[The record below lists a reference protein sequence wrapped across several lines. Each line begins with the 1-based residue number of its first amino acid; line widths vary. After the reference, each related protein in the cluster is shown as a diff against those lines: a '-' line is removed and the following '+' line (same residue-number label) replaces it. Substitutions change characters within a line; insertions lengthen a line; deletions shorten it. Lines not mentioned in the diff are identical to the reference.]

1 MSEGTAS
8 AKRILRLPVR
18 DSMTPDPL
26 LLHRVDASQLGC
38 RDGVSVGGCCT
49 HDCNQGRDCP
59 RADDRG
65 MEMLAGYIVMVCVCL
80 LAVAGWAVWRV
91 A

>member
-8 AKRILRLPVR
+8 AQRILRLHKGEELV
-18 DSMTPDPL
+18 
-26 LLHRVDASQLGC
+26 HRVDTSQLGR

-49 HDCNQGRDCP
+49 NDCNQGRDCP

>member
-1 MSEGTAS
+1 MSEGTES
-8 AKRILRLPVR
+8 AQRILRLHKSEGLV
-18 DSMTPDPL
+18 
-26 LLHRVDASQLGC
+26 HRVDASQLGH

-49 HDCNQGRDCP
+49 ADCNQGRDCP
-59 RADDRG
+59 LDDDRG

-80 LAVAGWAVWRV
+80 MAVAGWAVWRV